1 MPQDEVRLAS
11 PDTPPVAV
19 YLPWDAELFTS
30 PLALCESSESP
41 CCSSDDDFFLDEA
54 DDWAYEDYPT
64 ERPCPFWYGVEEGC
78 HAEAIVRAYEKYI
91 FVDEPASL
99 PPSKRHSAGTK
110 ISRPIFIG
118 RITRVPTTQQQ
129 FCTLDKVELY
139 RTDPRLIGS
148 SMTPMSTYR
157 LLTVWDPIDGLPIS
171 FVDLTDDFVSYSY
184 WHDREDML
192 LRPSFI
198 NRLPIWATFEHYK
211 IFVDN
216 HARTIGFADEPFH
229 FTPFL

>member
-30 PLALCESSESP
+30 PLALCGPSRNFNAPPRMPRSSPILTSTESSESP

-91 FVDEPASL
+91 FVDEYPSPHPILTTLLRLILVCDSPTRAAPHLFCSLTPRPASL

-129 FCTLDKVELY
+129 FCTLDKVTLPLY
-139 RTDPRLIGS
+139 
-148 SMTPMSTYR
+148 
-157 LLTVWDPIDGLPIS
+157 
-171 FVDLTDDFVSYSY
+171 
-184 WHDREDML
+184 H
-192 LRPSFI
+192 
-198 NRLPIWATFEHYK
+198 TFHS
-211 IFVDN
+211 
-216 HARTIGFADEPFH
+216 
-229 FTPFL
+229 LSCL